1 MELLQLRYFLTVAKM
16 LNISRAAEY
25 HMVPQPAMSQ
35 TISRLEKELGVTLF
49 DRYKNKLSLTRKGE
63 EFLRSVSSSISE
75 LDSAVESAHADD
87 APIKGE
93 LTLLV
98 LNHRD
103 TMVDCIIDFRK
114 QYTNVDFRIFHARND
129 FEGYDLCVSCTPPN
143 KEFQRSKCLLT
154 EKLQLL
160 VAASHP
166 LAAKQSVSFGELKDE
181 SFALLNK
188 NNSLWEHTIHQC
200 HLYGFEPKVSM
211 ICEDLHCM
219 IKYVAA
225 GLAVTLGPVA
235 SWQGV
240 KNDSVVFV
248 PIVSEETRPTYVFWD
263 ERKPNS
269 RLRQVFMDFMTT
281 YFASRMQEL

>member
-25 HMVPQPAMSQ
+25 HMIPQPAMSQ
-35 TISRLEKELGVTLF
+35 TISRLEKELGVALF

-63 EFLRSVSSSISE
+63 EFLRSVSASIAE
-75 LDSAVESAHADD
+75 LDSAVENAYAED
-87 APIKGE
+87 APIAGE

-98 LNHRD
+98 LNHRN

-114 QYTNVDFRIFHARND
+114 QHANVDFRIFHTRND
-129 FEGYDLCVSCTPPN
+129 FEDYDLCISCTPPN
-143 KEFQRSKCLLT
+143 KEFQSSKCLVT

-166 LAAKQSVSFGELKDE
+166 LATKRCVHFGELKDE

-200 HLYGFEPKVSM
+200 HLHGFEPKVSM

-225 GLAVTLGPVA
+225 GLAVTLGPAA
-235 SWQGV
+235 SWRGV

-248 PIVSEETRPTYVFWD
+248 PIEPEETRPTYVFWD
-263 ERKPNS
+263 ALKPNA
-269 RLRQVFMDFMTT
+269 RLRQVFMDFMMT
-281 YFASRMQEL
+281 YFATRIQDP

>member
-25 HMVPQPAMSQ
+25 HMIPQPAMSQ
-35 TISRLEKELGVTLF
+35 TISRLEKELGATLF
-49 DRYKNKLSLTRKGE
+49 DRYKNKLSLTQKGE
-63 EFLRSVSSSISE
+63 EFLRSVSLSISG
-75 LDSAVESAHADD
+75 LDSAVANAHAEDE
-87 APIKGE
+87 PIKGE

-103 TMVDCIIDFRK
+103 TMVDCIIDFKK
-114 QYTNVDFRIFHARND
+114 QYANVDFRIFHARND
-129 FEGYDLCVSCTPPN
+129 FEDYDFCVSCTPPN
-143 KEFQRSKCLLT
+143 KAFQSCKRLLT

-166 LAAKQSVSFGELKDE
+166 LAAKSSVSFGELKNE

-188 NNSLWEHTIHQC
+188 NNSLWESTIHQC

-211 ICEDLHCM
+211 VCEDLHCM

-225 GLAVTLGPVA
+225 GLAVTLGPVV
-235 SWQGV
+235 SWRGV
-240 KNDSVVFV
+240 KDDSVAFV
-248 PIVSEETRPTYVFWD
+248 PIISDETRPTYVFWD
-263 ERKPNS
+263 ERKPVS
-269 RLRQVFMDFMTT
+269 RQRRVFLDFMTA
-281 YFASRMQEL
+281 YFATRIQSP

>member
-25 HMVPQPAMSQ
+25 HMIPQPAMSQ
-35 TISRLEKELGVTLF
+35 TISRLEKELGAPLF
-49 DRYKNKLSLTRKGE
+49 DRYKNKLTLTRKGE
-63 EFLRSVSSSISE
+63 LFLRSVSASISE
-75 LDSAVESAHADD
+75 LDLAVESVHTEEG
-87 APIKGE
+87 PMQGE

-98 LNHRD
+98 LNHRN

-114 QYTNVDFRIFHARND
+114 LYKDVSFRIFHARND
-129 FEGYDLCVSCTPPN
+129 FEDYDLCISCTPPN
-143 KEFQRSKCLLT
+143 EAFHNGKCLIT

-166 LAAKQSVSFGELKDE
+166 LAAKDSVCFAELKNE

-200 HLYGFEPKVSM
+200 HLHGFAPKVSM
-211 ICEDLHCM
+211 VCEDLHCM

-225 GLAVTLGPVA
+225 GLAVSLGPVM

-240 KNDSVVFV
+240 KDDSVVFIPTV
-248 PIVSEETRPTYVFWD
+248 PDEFRPTYVFWD

-269 RLRQVFMDFMTT
+269 RLRQVFLDFMTA
-281 YFASRMQEL
+281 YFAQDPV